1 MAIDEHR
8 RAKLAALITALSP
21 EHARTMREVVL
32 TACGHNYNEIQAH
45 AWGLCSCSEKVP
57 CPPWVEVGF
66 RAAEEYEAAV
76 RSAAPRSPGAGVGS
90 NAKLDDVLDET
101 AFQMTGLLKNVVVE
115 PDEIKSSRSDGDPEV
130 FTDRTDPKYK
140 P

>member
-21 EHARTMREVVL
+21 DHARAMRDIVL
-32 TACGHNYNEIQAH
+32 NACGHNYNEVQAH
-45 AWGLCSCSEKVP
+45 AWGLCSCTDSTP

-76 RSAAPRSPGAGVGS
+76 RSAAPKAPPAGGS
-90 NAKLDDVLDET
+90 SEAKLDEVLDET
-101 AFQMTGLLKNVVVE
+101 ALQMTGLLRNVVVE
-115 PDEIKSSRSDGDPEV
+115 PEEIKSSRPPEDSGV
-130 FTDRTDPKYK
+130 FVARTNPKNK
-140 P
+140 Q